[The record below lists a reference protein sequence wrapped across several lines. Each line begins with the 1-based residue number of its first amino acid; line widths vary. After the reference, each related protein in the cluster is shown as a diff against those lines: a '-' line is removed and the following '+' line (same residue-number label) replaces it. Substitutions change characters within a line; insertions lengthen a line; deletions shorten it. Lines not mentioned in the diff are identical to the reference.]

1 MKIATGAFITLA
13 LMTSG
18 VAFATL
24 PDAEP
29 VMADAAA
36 GTSAAAPVDSP
47 GRYRLIGGDAYC
59 TVHRGPLLGDGLSD
73 LVVPAECNELM
84 PGLSAMRFWKDE
96 GDGEMAFSS
105 NGWDAQVRFSIADG
119 AAYESYKPSRPL
131 LSLVEE

>member
-1 MKIATGAFITLA
+1 MKIATGAFIALG

-29 VMADAAA
+29 VMNDGAA
-36 GTSAAAPVDSP
+36 GTSAAAPLDGP
-47 GRYRLIGGDAYC
+47 RRYRLIGEDASC
-59 TVHRGPLLGDGLSD
+59 IIHRGPPLGDGLND

-96 GDGEMAFSS
+96 GDGSMAFSS
-105 NGWDAQVRFSIADG
+105 NGWDAQVRFSVADG

-131 LSLVEE
+131 LSIVED